1 MAATKGSKDDNE
13 DSDEHDGAGL
23 QGRRMTP
30 EDDCLG
36 GEIVLVPQK
45 VPAELHPKVRN
56 HGEGP
61 Y

>member
-36 GEIVLVPQK
+36 GEIVPNY
-45 VPAELHPKVRN
+45 R
-56 HGEGP
+56 
-61 Y
+61 

>member
-30 EDDCLG
+30 EDDCL
-36 GEIVLVPQK
+36 VVPQK
-45 VPAELHPKVRN
+45 VPS
-56 HGEGP
+56 EGS
-61 Y
+61 